1 MVGAGAQLVDVLRS
15 VAVPVM
21 QVRVVRMTVPKRR
34 VRVVVGMRLGRRR
47 PRRMVV
53 LVVLVVAMRVVVRE

>member
-1 MVGAGAQLVDVLRS
+1 MLGLTALRS
-15 VAVPVM
+15 VAVPVV

-34 VRVVVGMRLGRRR
+34 VRMVVSMRLGRWR